1 MTLIA
6 YGEIR
11 FLTGDPSLLFARFA
25 QEDGHTFDMPLSEEQ
40 FGILVAGVN
49 PEQPPAPQRPA
60 PQKHASMLDDEEG
73 VDDIR
78 PFTVGYAASEEE
90 DDL

>member
-49 PEQPPAPQRPA
+49 PEQPPAPQ
-60 PQKHASMLDDEEG
+60 KHASMLDDEEG

-78 PFTVGYAASEEE
+78 PFTVGYATSEDE